1 MARFRLNQP
10 HTVEYW
16 PARIVARLDADAE
29 INTDELVPWFKP
41 SPMMTPLDSEAE
53 IMWRAEID
61 RIRAA
66 NWRQGSVPV
75 VGSLHHLP
83 GGDAYAAIERR
94 RRETGG

>member
-10 HTVEYW
+10 HIVEYW
-16 PARIVARLDADAE
+16 PTRIVARLDADAE
-29 INTDELVPWFKP
+29 IDTHELMPTFVP
-41 SPMMTPLDSEAE
+41 SPFMTPLDNEAE
-53 IMWRAEID
+53 VMWRAEID

-83 GGDAYAAIERR
+83 GGDVYEAIERR
-94 RRETGG
+94 RKESAG